1 MLILS
6 RKVGERITI
15 AGGIEILVAAINGN
29 RIKLAIEAP
38 KHISVLRAEL
48 PSQQRAALSGAIC
61 PSGLVEACH

>member
-6 RKVGERITI
+6 RKVGERIMI

-38 KHISVLRAEL
+38 KNIHVLRAEL
-48 PSQQRAALSGAIC
+48 PSQQRASSSGAIF
-61 PSGLVEACH
+61 PSELVEA